1 MRNFFREFD
10 LQYWQMREA
19 LGYPI
24 PDRIDRRFKRK
35 LCGNGGNNPFKCGI
49 CEARRLYPAL
59 NISSDVERA
68 SQAMSPDDLAD
79 FHARILKAL
88 A

>member
-1 MRNFFREFD
+1 MNLFREFD

-24 PDRIDRRFKRK
+24 PHRIDKRFPRK
-35 LCGNGGNNPFKCGI
+35 LGGNGGTNPFQCGP
-49 CEARRLYPAL
+49 CAARRMYPAL
-59 NISSDVERA
+59 NISSDVEHAART
-68 SQAMSPDDLAD
+68 MSPDDLAD